1 MRNSHRP
8 SSRAPLAR
16 AVLLLAALSVPTAA
30 RAQSEANHLY
40 DKFQFMAAGSDVV
53 ISPTIRID
61 GETQTGTD
69 IEFGKT
75 LGIGRSG
82 FEPRLAIRWKPGRR
96 HELEAGYLFIN
107 RKGENVLQDS
117 VRVADTVFSAGL
129 NLNSKFSADYAFL
142 SYRFAIM
149 AKPNTQLGLNLALG
163 YIAFKIDIN
172 ALAGASNGNDT
183 LTTSYGVSKSFPGP
197 VATLGLYGRFRF
209 SEKWYLEADGAYL
222 TASAS
227 NIKVTEYVIGAAGRY
242 FLSNKIGL
250 EAGYGITSVDLHIN
264 NTGSGS
270 GGVID
275 PGTIQGKI
283 GYNFQNFRLG
293 VILALQ

>member
-1 MRNSHRP
+1 MRHCHRP
-8 SSRAPLAR
+8 WTRAPLAC
-16 AVLLLAALSVPTAA
+16 ATLLLAALAVPGGAQ
-30 RAQSEANHLY
+30 AQSEANHLY
-40 DKFQFMAAGSDVV
+40 DKFEFMAAGSDVV

-75 LGIGRSG
+75 LGIPRSG
-82 FEPRLAIRWKPGRR
+82 FEPLLAIRWKPGRR

-107 RKGENVLQDS
+107 RKGEKVLDDS

-129 NLNSKFSADYAFL
+129 NINTKFSADYAFL

-149 AKPNTQLGLNLALG
+149 AKHNTQLGLNLALG
-163 YIAFKIDIN
+163 YIAFKTDIN
-172 ALAGASNGNDT
+172 ALASAGGNDT
-183 LTTSYGVSKSFPGP
+183 LITESYGVSKSFPGP

-227 NIKVTEYVIGAAGRY
+227 NIKVTEYVIGAAARY
-242 FLSNKIGL
+242 FVSRKVGF
-250 EAGYGITSVDLHIN
+250 EAGYGITSVDLHVN
-264 NTGSGS
+264 NSGS
-270 GGVID
+270 GGIID
-275 PGTIQGKI
+275 PGTIQGTI